1 MPFLIYSSRHKQDK
15 WTGASDRELMAA
27 VQKADEEAFD
37 ELIRRKTAPLMQVI
51 WRITR
56 DKEEARDIVQVV
68 FLRVWEKRQR
78 FDPRWSPNTWLYR
91 IGVNLAIDLVRTR
104 RHRDQALGSLGV
116 HLRAVGGGDSRLLTD
131 LEHAQ
136 VNSIFERLAESLSE
150 RQRLVFILAGVEG
163 MTAKEVAGI
172 LGCRPSTVRNHLF
185 AARKQL
191 RRELIRRYPE
201 YAPARSSA
209 ATAGGAQE

>member
-1 MPFLIYSSRHKQDK
+1 MPFLVYTSRHKQDR

-37 ELIRRKTAPLMQVI
+37 ELIRRKTAPLMKVI

-116 HLRAVGGGDSRLLTD
+116 HLRAVGEQIS
-131 LEHAQ
+131 HA
-136 VNSIFERLAESLSE
+136 
-150 RQRLVFILAGVEG
+150 
-163 MTAKEVAGI
+163 
-172 LGCRPSTVRNHLF
+172 
-185 AARKQL
+185 
-191 RRELIRRYPE
+191 
-201 YAPARSSA
+201 SS
-209 ATAGGAQE
+209 QF